1 MRASIAA
8 CVLGALCALVGGFLV
23 GVWCLGVVLIAEG
36 AAAVAWGL
44 LRDDGRGP
52 AVAVSA
58 LGRGGTL
65 AEILERARDA
75 S

>member
-1 MRASIAA
+1 MRTSIAA
-8 CVLGALCALVGGFLV
+8 CVLGALCALTGGFLV

-36 AAAVAWGL
+36 ALLAAWGV

-52 AVAVSA
+52 ASLPRPGQGA
-58 LGRGGTL
+58 TL
-65 AEILERARDA
+65 AEVLERARA

>member
-1 MRASIAA
+1 MRTSIAA

-36 AAAVAWGL
+36 ALLGAWGIW
-44 LRDDGRGP
+44 RDDGKGP
-52 AVAVSA
+52 VSLPRPGQGA
-58 LGRGGTL
+58 TL
-65 AEILERARDA
+65 AEVLERARA

>member
-1 MRASIAA
+1 MRTSIAA

-36 AAAVAWGL
+36 GLLAAWGV

-52 AVAVSA
+52 VSLPRPGQGA
-58 LGRGGTL
+58 TL
-65 AEILERARDA
+65 AEVLERARA

>member
-1 MRASIAA
+1 MRTSIAA

-36 AAAVAWGL
+36 ALLAAWGIW
-44 LRDDGRGP
+44 RDDGKGP
-52 AVAVSA
+52 VSLPRPGQGA
-58 LGRGGTL
+58 TL
-65 AEILERARDA
+65 AEVLERARA

>member
-1 MRASIAA
+1 MRTSIAA

-36 AAAVAWGL
+36 ALLAAWGIW
-44 LRDDGRGP
+44 RDDGQGL
-52 AVAVSA
+52 VSLPRPGQGA
-58 LGRGGTL
+58 TL
-65 AEILERARDA
+65 AEVLERARA

>member
-1 MRASIAA
+1 MRTSIAA

-36 AAAVAWGL
+36 ALLAAWGV
-44 LRDDGRGP
+44 LRDDGKGP
-52 AVAVSA
+52 VSLPRPGQGA
-58 LGRGGTL
+58 TL
-65 AEILERARDA
+65 AEVLERARA

>member
-8 CVLGALCALVGGFLV
+8 CVLGALCALTGGFLV

-36 AAAVAWGL
+36 ALLAAWGV

-52 AVAVSA
+52 VSLPRPGQGA
-58 LGRGGTL
+58 TL
-65 AEILERARDA
+65 AEVLERARA

>member
-8 CVLGALCALVGGFLV
+8 CVLGALLALLGGFLV

-36 AAAVAWGL
+36 GLLAAWGV

-52 AVAVSA
+52 VSLPRPGQGA
-58 LGRGGTL
+58 TL
-65 AEILERARDA
+65 AEVLERARA

>member
-8 CVLGALCALVGGFLV
+8 CVLGALCALAGGFLV

-36 AAAVAWGL
+36 GLLAVWGV

-52 AVAVSA
+52 VSLPRPGQGA
-58 LGRGGTL
+58 TL
-65 AEILERARDA
+65 AEVLERARA

>member
-1 MRASIAA
+1 MRTSIAA

-36 AAAVAWGL
+36 ALLAAWGIW
-44 LRDDGRGP
+44 RDDGKGP
-52 AVAVSA
+52 VSLPRPGEGA
-58 LGRGGTL
+58 TL
-65 AEILERARDA
+65 AEVRERARA